1 MIESAERQR
10 LLQLARGA
18 IVAYLSGLPAPAV
31 APSPIT
37 ERRAGVFV
45 SLHKG
50 DALRGCIGHIEPD
63 HPLSRAIPSAAIAAA
78 STDPRFAPVTADELI
93 GLQIELSIL
102 GPLEQIAGVGDIE
115 VGRHGLVVESGWKR
129 GLLLPQVAV
138 EWGWVAEVFLSQAC
152 HKAGLPAD
160 AWKSAATLWRFEAEV
175 FSEPPSGP
183 AGYSGS

>member
-1 MIESAERQR
+1 LIEPAERQR
-10 LLQLARGA
+10 LLQLARDA
-18 IVAYLSGLPAPAV
+18 IAAHLSGLPPPAV

-63 HPLSRAIPSAAIAAA
+63 HPLSRAIPSAAVAAA
-78 STDPRFAPVTADELI
+78 SADPRFEPVTADELI
-93 GLQIELSIL
+93 RLQIELSIL
-102 GPLEQIAGVGDIE
+102 SPLERIVGAHEIE

-138 EWGWVAEVFLSQAC
+138 AWGWDAEAFLSQTC
-152 HKAGLPAD
+152 HKAGLPPD
-160 AWKSAATLWRFEAEV
+160 AWQFAVTLWRFEAEV
-175 FSEPPSGP
+175 ISEP
-183 AGYSGS
+183 